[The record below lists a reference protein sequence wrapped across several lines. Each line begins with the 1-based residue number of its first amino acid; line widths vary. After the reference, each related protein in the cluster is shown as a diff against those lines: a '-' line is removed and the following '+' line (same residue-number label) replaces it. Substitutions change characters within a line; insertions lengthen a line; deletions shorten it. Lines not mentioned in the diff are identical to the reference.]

1 MGSDLVCLKYH
12 LSEGMTNTADD
23 AVPSVELNLISE
35 STDDNKHR
43 FGSKVDRKYLMA
55 EFFRSKSNDDQ
66 IQLLPTPM
74 EFTRRSS
81 VSFQLSNIDNP
92 KRENESPRRRYVKFL
107 CKI

>member
-1 MGSDLVCLKYH
+1 
-12 LSEGMTNTADD
+12 MTNTADD

-92 KRENESPRRRYVKFL
+92 KSGNESPRRRYVKFPL
-107 CKI
+107 